1 MVKVLALE
9 SSCDAG
15 SVALLLD
22 GLCLGRNAAGGRVQ
36 SELMLPWVDALLTEA
51 GIGVR
56 QLDAI
61 AFGAGPGSFTGVR
74 LACGVAQGLALA
86 AELPVFAICT
96 LEAMALMAGC
106 EKVYVS
112 VDARM
117 HEVYCGAYVRAG
129 DGLLTMVE
137 PMVCPPAEVPLPPGA
152 GWFGC
157 GDGFACQDGIAAAR
171 LASAVQ
177 EFDAGARP
185 QAEGVARLAAL
196 RWARGERPDAA
207 TATPLYVRDKVALT
221 TAERRAR
228 GGRA

>member
-1 MVKVLALE
+1 VKILALE
-9 SSCDAG
+9 SSSDAG
-15 SVALLLD
+15 SVALWCD
-22 GLCLGRNAAGGRVQ
+22 GAWQVRAADTGRTQ
-36 SELMLPWVDALLTEA
+36 SELMLPWVDAVLAEA

-56 QLDAI
+56 ALDAI

-86 AELPVFAICT
+86 VDLPVFAICT
-96 LEAMALMAGC
+96 LEAMALMAGR
-106 EKVYVS
+106 EKVYVC

-117 HEVYCGAYVRAG
+117 HEVYCAAYARAG
-129 DGLLTMVE
+129 DGVETTVE
-137 PMVCPPAEVPLPPGA
+137 PVVCPPAEVPLPPGA

-171 LASAVQ
+171 LAAAVH
-177 EFDAGARP
+177 EFDAAARP

-196 RWARGERPDAA
+196 RYARGERPDAA

>member
-1 MVKVLALE
+1 VKILALE
-9 SSCDAG
+9 SSSDAG
-15 SVALLLD
+15 SVALWCD
-22 GLCLGRNAAGGRVQ
+22 GAWQARAAETGRAQ
-36 SELMLPWVDALLTEA
+36 SELMLPWVEAVLAEA
-51 GIGVR
+51 GIGLG

-86 AELPVFAICT
+86 VDLPVFAICT
-96 LEAMALMAGC
+96 LEAMAQMSGR

-117 HEVYCGAYVRAG
+117 QEVYCGAYVRSG
-129 DGLLTMVE
+129 EGLQPIVAPL
-137 PMVCPPAEVPLPPGA
+137 VCPPSEVPLPPGA

-157 GDGFACQDGIAAAR
+157 GDGFACQDGIVAAR
-171 LASAVQ
+171 LAAAVA

-196 RWARGERPDAA
+196 RFAGGERPDAA
-207 TATPLYVRDKVALT
+207 LAAPLYVRDKVALT